1 MRRERNS
8 RKRPAPARRRYVL
21 IAAALLA
28 AAALTVILAQPP
40 ADVAVSP
47 ATLKPRTAGSEVE
60 ALAQIAPHTR
70 PGAYNLLVERYL
82 PLRAGPDAQSEVIG
96 RITAGDQVTVL
107 DWVGAYTLVRS
118 NRTGVTG
125 YAVGGFLA
133 PAEAD
138 AFLAREG
145 VVDVSQQ
152 LYGYDD
158 MRADLAALRERYPD
172 LLALGSIGTTPD
184 GREIPVAVAGN
195 PDASVHFLIHASIHA
210 REYMCT
216 LLVMKQLEAFLS
228 EYETGDPALRDVVFH
243 VIPMANPDGVAISQ
257 QGPEAIADPALHE
270 GLVRIYER
278 EREAGNTDL
287 SQRDYF
293 SKWKANAR
301 GVDLNCNYDARWEDI
316 GGPSDPSSS
325 GYKGEAP
332 ESEPETQALAR
343 YTREHRFAG
352 TISYHAYGSGY
363 FWDFGQQGA
372 LREKTRRLAWLVQSV
387 SGYLPLEEILGGDS
401 AGGYK
406 DWAIEKMSIPSLTI
420 EIGTTSCPMSIREFP
435 SLWERNRE
443 IWTVA
448 AQWAA
453 GTAVIG

>member
-1 MRRERNS
+1 MFLL
-8 RKRPAPARRRYVL
+8 RRRRWL
-21 IAAALLA
+21 RRPDRDPRAA
-28 AAALTVILAQPP
+28 P
-40 ADVAVSP
+40 ADVVVSP
-47 ATLKPRTAGSEVE
+47 PRSAQDRRPRSRRLRRSRRTRVP
-60 ALAQIAPHTR
+60 ALTICWQ
-70 PGAYNLLVERYL
+70 RYP

-172 LLALGSIGTTPD
+172 LFTLGSIGTTPD

-278 EREAGNTDL
+278 GEAGHTDL
-287 SQRDYF
+287 SQRLL
-293 SKWKANAR
+293 SKWKPTR
-301 GVDLNCNYDARWEDI
+301 GA
-316 GGPSDPSSS
+316 
-325 GYKGEAP
+325 
-332 ESEPETQALAR
+332 
-343 YTREHRFAG
+343 
-352 TISYHAYGSGY
+352 
-363 FWDFGQQGA
+363 
-372 LREKTRRLAWLVQSV
+372 
-387 SGYLPLEEILGGDS
+387 
-401 AGGYK
+401 
-406 DWAIEKMSIPSLTI
+406 SI
-420 EIGTTSCPMSIREFP
+420 
-435 SLWERNRE
+435 
-443 IWTVA
+443 
-448 AQWAA
+448 
-453 GTAVIG
+453 